1 MSFGKL
7 KNLIANTQGIKV
19 KIIEAYETENSKEF
33 EVVESFDKLKIP
45 KDLSEVVEKELKN
58 FEDSGV
64 FSNGENHIHL
74 LRMNSNYVL
83 RQGFDDT
90 FVCNNSTQEY
100 FISIADNMGL
110 DAVCLKLVEFGESL
124 ISIENVRDRK
134 IYYHPIDLDKI
145 NALKIY
151 FHKTH
156 KDAKIPEFA
165 YSGTSAAFDLTVV
178 EDCVINPGE
187 SKFIE
192 HGINLTIDESE
203 PYFMQFYCRSS
214 AGIKKNLR
222 CHPGIIDAGYTG
234 PFKVYVHNLG
244 TKPIKIERGERIIQ
258 VVLHKKHNFRFIE
271 LNDSEFAELE
281 TKQQRGSKGFGSS
294 GK

>member
-1 MSFGKL
+1 MTTL
-7 KNLIANTQGIKV
+7 D
-19 KIIEAYETENSKEF
+19 AYEIDSQQMEE
-33 EVVESFDKLKIP
+33 VESLGDLKIP
-45 KDLSEVVEKELKN
+45 KDLKIEIEKELLH
-58 FEDSGV
+58 FELHGYFSSG
-64 FSNGENHIHL
+64 SDHLHL
-74 LRMNSNYVL
+74 LKMNSKYIL
-83 RQGFDDT
+83 RQSFDENFPCANT
-90 FVCNNSTQEY
+90 TQEY
-100 FISIADNMGL
+100 FVSISKNMGL
-110 DAVCLKLVEFGESL
+110 DAVCMRFVDFDGCIAIESIL
-124 ISIENVRDRK
+124 SDQVFYKSIDIEKV
-134 IYYHPIDLDKI
+134 

-165 YSGTSAAFDLTVV
+165 YNGTSAAFDLTVV

-214 AGIKKNLR
+214 AGTKKNLR

-244 TKPIKIERGERIIQ
+244 KESIKIEKGERIIQ

-271 LNDSEFAELE
+271 LNDEEFAELE
-281 TKQQRGSKGFGSS
+281 SQQLRGSKGFGSS